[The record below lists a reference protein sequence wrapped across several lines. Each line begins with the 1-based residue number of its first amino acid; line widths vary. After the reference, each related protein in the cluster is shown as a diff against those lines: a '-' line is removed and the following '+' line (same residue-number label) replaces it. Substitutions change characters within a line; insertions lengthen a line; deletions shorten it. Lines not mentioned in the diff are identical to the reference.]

1 MKSNKERTMTI
12 DEIKNRIESGLP
24 DSKVTILDPYKDGAY
39 IKAIVIYKGFEGK
52 SILEQHRMVY
62 ETLKEELK
70 QEVHALALE
79 TRIQE

>member
-1 MKSNKERTMTI
+1 MTI
-12 DEIKNRIESGLP
+12 DEIKNKIESGLP
-24 DSKVTILDPYKDGAY
+24 DSKVTILDPYKDGVH

-79 TRIQE
+79 TRIQEWTMT

>member
-1 MKSNKERTMTI
+1 MTI
-12 DEIKNRIESGLP
+12 DEIKHKIESGLP
-24 DSKVTILDPYKDGAY
+24 DSKVTIEDPYQDGVH
-39 IKAIVIYKGFEGK
+39 IKAIVIYKGFTGK

-62 ETLKEELK
+62 ATLKEELK